1 MKLRRLFLLKLLQY
15 DDWFVQK
22 HLHVAYISQQKYSFN
37 FRLLHTLNKKK
48 PKRSV
53 SEKYFKNTSNISR
66 MIKDLPLSHPFLVS
80 STETS
85 FVGTFAAAGN
95 WR

>member
-53 SEKYFKNTSNISR
+53 SEKYFKNTSNISK

-85 FVGTFAAAGN
+85 SVGTFAAAGN

>member
-48 PKRSV
+48 PKKKRKWKV
-53 SEKYFKNTSNISR
+53 F
-66 MIKDLPLSHPFLVS
+66 
-80 STETS
+80 
-85 FVGTFAAAGN
+85 
-95 WR
+95 

>member
-1 MKLRRLFLLKLLQY
+1 MEKGNRKPIIQIKTPIKILMMICFAKTITLFMKLRRLFLLKLLQY

-48 PKRSV
+48 NKKKRKWKV
-53 SEKYFKNTSNISR
+53 F
-66 MIKDLPLSHPFLVS
+66 
-80 STETS
+80 
-85 FVGTFAAAGN
+85 
-95 WR
+95 